1 MINIGIWFW
10 IPKVNQHILQ
20 TIILDSQKDML
31 PLFQKEGHVI
41 PIHFNRGEVYSYNI
55 IWSCLSVTNTT
66 DRLDIAEIL
75 LKVALKTP

>member
-1 MINIGIWFW
+1 MNMILV
-10 IPKVNQHILQ
+10 PRVNQH
-20 TIILDSQKDML
+20 ILDSQKDML
-31 PLFQKEGHVI
+31 PLFI

-55 IWSCLSVTNTT
+55 IWSCLSVTNKT

>member
-1 MINIGIWFW
+1 MINIWIWFW
-10 IPKVNQHILQ
+10 IPRVNQH
-20 TIILDSQKDML
+20 ILDSQKDML

-55 IWSCLSVTNTT
+55 IWSCLLVTNKT